1 MRALAVLIGGLVL
14 LTHGWPIM
22 GIILIVVAFAS

>member
-1 MRALAVLIGGLVL
+1 MRSLAVFIGGLVL

-22 GIILIVVAFAS
+22 GIILIVVAFVG